1 MDQTTGTE
9 LFASLKDEDKVQM
22 LANLTYHLTIIAR
35 DTYDD
40 HGDVKDTKRLR
51 SLNEVQHRA
60 LASLRALV
68 GGQSGARMSDDAL
81 VAMFFAQREDK
92 TLGRLLVSAF
102 DKAATA
108 IRGAQTL
115 GRSA

>member
-1 MDQTTGTE
+1 MDQRTGTE
-9 LFASLKDEDKVQM
+9 LFASLKQDDKVQM
-22 LANLTYHLTIIAR
+22 LADITYHLTIIAR

-40 HGDVKDTKRLR
+40 SADVNDTERLR

-60 LASLRALV
+60 LANLRALTA
-68 GGQSGARMSDDAL
+68 GQTARMSDDAV

-92 TLGRLLVSAF
+92 TLGKWLVSVF

-115 GRSA
+115 GHSV